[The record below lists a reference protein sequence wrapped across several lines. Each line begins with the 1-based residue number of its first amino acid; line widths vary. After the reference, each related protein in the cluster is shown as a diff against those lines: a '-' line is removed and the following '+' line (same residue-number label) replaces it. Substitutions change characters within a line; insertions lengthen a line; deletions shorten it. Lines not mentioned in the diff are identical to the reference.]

1 MSDNTTLNVGTL
13 GDTIAS
19 DDIGGIK
26 FQRIKLIFGPDNVN
40 RGDVEEANPL
50 PVKIATTSASAVFA
64 TTQTALAN
72 VSSVTS
78 IAGGVTALTLFA
90 TTTTRQGACIWNE
103 SASRLYVKLGQGVTT
118 TLFSFKVAPYGYW
131 EMPPKGY
138 GGAITGLWE
147 VATGSAM
154 LSSWSYS

>member
-1 MSDNTTLNVGTL
+1 MSDNVVLNPGAL
-13 GDTIAS
+13 GDTLGADDIAS
-19 DDIGGIK
+19 AK
-26 FQRIKLIFGPDNVN
+26 YQRIKLIFGPDGVN

-64 TTQTALAN
+64 TTQYAMAN

-131 EMPPKGY
+131 EMPPNGF
-138 GGAITGLWE
+138 GGAISGVWE

-154 LSSWSYS
+154 LSSWSL

>member
-26 FQRIKLIFGPDNVN
+26 FQRMKLIFGPDNVN

-50 PVKIATTSASAVFA
+50 PVKIATTSDSAVHA
-64 TTQTALAN
+64 TTQYAMAN
-72 VSSVTS
+72 VASVQS
-78 IAGGVTALTLFA
+78 IAASVAVVTLFA
-90 TTTTRQGACIWNE
+90 TTSTRQGVCIWNE
-103 SASRLYVKLGQGVTT
+103 SASRLYGKIGQGATT
-118 TLFSFKVAPYGYW
+118 VLFSFKVAPYGYW
-131 EMPPKGY
+131 EMPSNGF

-147 VATGSAM
+147 VATGSAKC
-154 LSSWSYS
+154 SQWSYS

>member
-1 MSDNTTLNVGTL
+1 MADNTTLNVGTL

-40 RGDVEEANPL
+40 RGDVEEANAL
-50 PVKIATTSASAVFA
+50 PVKLSTVSVGTVFA
-64 TTQTALAN
+64 TTQTAMAN

-78 IAGGVTALTLFA
+78 ISASVTALTLFA
-90 TTTTRQGACIWNE
+90 TTTPRQGACIWNE
-103 SASRLYVKLGQGVTT
+103 SSSRLYVKLGQGVTT
-118 TLFSFKVAPYGYW
+118 TLYSFKVAPYGYW
-131 EMPPKGY
+131 EMAPRGFA
-138 GGAITGLWE
+138 GAVSGMWE

-154 LSSWSYS
+154 LSSWSL